1 MSSLAELEV
10 QPFYIKKSKGSLLL
24 LFFTDLMKQSCDR
37 DTLFSN
43 YLDFNLVSKHTLKLS
58 NLVKASR
65 IWLYLRGLTT
75 S

>member
-1 MSSLAELEV
+1 
-10 QPFYIKKSKGSLLL
+10 
-24 LFFTDLMKQSCDR
+24 MKQSCDR

-65 IWLYLRGLTT
+65 IWLYIIGLDNVPELIVERL
-75 S
+75 